1 MRFPADG
8 RTSARRLA
16 ARLVPFMLFG
26 LSGCTIVEM
35 RSDLQDRQT
44 RVDAKQQQLNELR
57 ATQTELATES
67 DRLRDDL
74 QQRELDAG
82 ELHTRL
88 DELVKL
94 NDAEQASSAQQRA
107 QQEERRRQLQA
118 VRQQAQAL
126 AQDTNVSGDD
136 KQKRLD
142 ALKEKT
148 RELLKI
154 LLAG

>member
-1 MRFPADG
+1 MG
-8 RTSARRLA
+8 WYLSARRVA
-16 ARLVPFMLFG
+16 ARLVPFILVA
-26 LSGCTIVEM
+26 LSDCTITEM
-35 RSDLQDRQT
+35 RNDVQARQT
-44 RVDAKQQQLNELR
+44 RIDEKQQQLGDLR
-57 ATQTELATES
+57 ATQTGLTAES
-67 DRLRDDL
+67 DRLQDDL
-74 QQRELDAG
+74 QRRELDAS
-82 ELHTRL
+82 ELRARL

-94 NDAEQASSAQQRA
+94 NEAAQVSSAQQQA
-107 QQEERRRQLQA
+107 QQEQRRRQLQA

-126 AQDTNVSGDD
+126 DQDTSLSSED

>member
-1 MRFPADG
+1 
-8 RTSARRLA
+8 
-16 ARLVPFMLFG
+16 MLFG